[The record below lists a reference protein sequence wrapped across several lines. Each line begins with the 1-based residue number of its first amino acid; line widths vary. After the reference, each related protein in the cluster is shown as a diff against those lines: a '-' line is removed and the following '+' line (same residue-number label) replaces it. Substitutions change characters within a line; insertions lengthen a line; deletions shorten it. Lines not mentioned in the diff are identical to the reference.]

1 MNETYVLCKNR
12 DIKKTI
18 LYRGDHQH
26 NKPNCV
32 YYSKVRHRQY
42 FKSKNENNIKISRD
56 GYIN

>member
-26 NKPNCV
+26 KPNCV
-32 YYSKVRHRQY
+32 YYSKVTHRQY
-42 FKSKNENNIKISRD
+42 FKTINENNIEILRVVHH
-56 GYIN
+56 